1 MRQTPD
7 DRGRSVVRTAVG
19 WTLYGAFWIAFGL
32 LIALNDHLFTPADGQ
47 IAYKNLAVREI
58 TVAFVYALF
67 AVPIVVLVRRFPLFG
82 PGWMRG
88 VMVHSAGLLL
98 FCAVTT
104 GVFFLSD
111 RLVRLGSGVAVF
123 DLVRGVEMAKL
134 FSRVQFHVVLYLL
147 IIVAGHGVDYYRRYH
162 REQREVERLEA
173 SVARSELESLRLHI
187 HPHFLMN
194 MLATIASRLQD
205 DPDRALTLITSLKE
219 LLRNHL
225 EDLGSRL
232 VLLKREVDFLRHY
245 VSLMETHLHGM
256 LEFTW
261 DVDGLSMDAMVPN
274 LLLEPLVENAI
285 RHGRARPPEPTRI
298 RLRCRKV
305 KGTLIIEIR
314 DNGPGFHESQERIVR
329 RGRGVAN
336 TARRLSHL
344 YGARHRFSLQNAP
357 EGGAIVTIEIPL
369 VSRGARSQTF
379 LIRARNH

>member
-7 DRGRSVVRTAVG
+7 SRERSVVRTAVG
-19 WTLYGAFWIAFGL
+19 WTLYATFWVAFAL
-32 LIALNDHLFTPADGQ
+32 LIALNDHLFSSADAQ

-58 TVAFVYALF
+58 SVAFIYALF
-67 AVPIVVLVRRFPLFG
+67 AVPLIVLVKRFPLFG
-82 PGWMRG
+82 AGWVRSL
-88 VMVHSAGLLL
+88 MVHGAGLLL
-98 FCAVTT
+98 FCTVAT
-104 GVFFLSD
+104 GVFFLGD
-111 RLVRLGSGVAVF
+111 RLIRLGAGVAVF
-123 DLVRGVEMAKL
+123 DLISSVEMAQL
-134 FSRVQFHVVLYLL
+134 FSRVQFHVALYLL
-147 IIVAGHGVDYYRRYH
+147 IIVAGHGVEYYRRYH

-194 MLATIASRLQD
+194 MLSTIASRFQD
-205 DPDRALTLITSLKE
+205 DPDKALTLITSLKE

-232 VLLKREVDFLRHY
+232 VPLKREVDFLRHY
-245 VSLMETHLHGM
+245 VSLMETHLQGM
-256 LEFTW
+256 LNFTW
-261 DVDGLSMDAMVPN
+261 DIDAPSMDAMVPS

-285 RHGRARPPEPTRI
+285 RHGRARPPEPTRV

-314 DNGPGFHESQERIVR
+314 DNGPGFRESQERVVR
-329 RGRGVAN
+329 RKRGVGN
-336 TARRLSHL
+336 TARRLAHL

-369 VSRGARSQTF
+369 VSRGGKRQTF
-379 LIRARNH
+379 VIRAQNS